1 MAKSFDAVFHPERY
15 SPMPKVRDSSDFE
28 RKWAINRPAVLAN
41 MAHAAY
47 LDSNKLTELIERLG
61 ASKPLIYDHK
71 GAQAFLAV
79 WSDKAILA
87 FRGSQLKERETPAST
102 SARGRTVA
110 NFFLSLFSK
119 GLRELLANKRLWE
132 LLVNDVLADLSF
144 KKRPTDEDPNVA
156 IHSGFLG
163 EVDKLWKEKILP
175 DLREIPVD
183 VKVWATGH
191 SLGAAMATI
200 AGLRYP
206 FEEVVTFGEPRVGS
220 GIERAFQAERHV
232 RYVNGDDP
240 VTKVPPKLVFGYED
254 HGEVV
259 RIKDPDGSTDA
270 RYDHSIVY
278 YAQNLWRERANEN

>member
-1 MAKSFDAVFHPERY
+1 MGKSFKAVFHPEQFP
-15 SPMPKVRDSSDFE
+15 PMPKVRNLSDFE
-28 RKWAINRPAVLAN
+28 RKWVINRPAVLAN

-61 ASKPLIYDHK
+61 ASKPFIFDHE

-87 FRGSQLKERETPAST
+87 FRGSQPKERRTRGPAS
-102 SARGRTVA
+102 SRGRAVA
-110 NFFLSLFSK
+110 NMLLSGFNK
-119 GLRELLANKRLWE
+119 ELRELLAN
-132 LLVNDVLADLSF
+132 DVLADLNF
-144 KKRPTDEDPNVA
+144 KKTTTDKVHKVA
-156 IHSGFLG
+156 IHSGFLS
-163 EVDKLWKEKILP
+163 EVEKLWDTISHH
-175 DLREIPVD
+175 LREETVGVP
-183 VKVWATGH
+183 VWATGH

-206 FEEVVTFGEPRVGS
+206 FEEVVTFGEPRVGFN
-220 GIERAFQAERHV
+220 IERAFRAKRHV

-240 VTKVPPKLVFGYED
+240 VTKVPPEIWFGYEH

-259 RIKDPDGSTDA
+259 RINDPDGRTDF

-278 YAQNLWRERANEN
+278 YAQNL